1 MRRVFQFWQPSLEQF
16 VWEVARYLVSGN
28 LLSDDTSYPATL
40 PIGNLLSVTSYRV
53 TLPIGTLAIRNFL
66 SATSYRVT
74 LPIGTLA
81 ICQFISNEG

>member
-1 MRRVFQFWQPSLEQF
+1 MKREVNPT
-16 VWEVARYLVSGN
+16 VARYLVSGN